1 MIIMAVLS
9 MAAAASQA
17 HDAAAAAEKQQNA
30 AEDQRK
36 LDEKILAEQQ
46 VQADVKLNQVASE
59 RIVQAQ
65 VELGR
70 LKSIAGESGLTGG
83 TQAAI
88 LSQASGQANTD
99 LATLERNRRGGQ
111 TQNDLEMLAA
121 KQRERN
127 RTASIN
133 TPSGLTTGL
142 GVVSAGVSGY
152 AGAGGTFGSSSGA
165 RPSSSRGG
173 SGVG

>member
-121 KQRERN
+121 
-127 RTASIN
+127 
-133 TPSGLTTGL
+133 
-142 GVVSAGVSGY
+142 
-152 AGAGGTFGSSSGA
+152 
-165 RPSSSRGG
+165 
-173 SGVG
+173 